1 MAADN
6 SRLAPG
12 LEDIVASLQRWRVA
26 LYLAWSDTR
35 ARYRRSVLGPFWMT
49 LGTAVGV
56 AGLGLLWSELLKM
69 DRATF
74 IPSLTAGLIVW
85 QFFAGCI
92 TESTTTFIRQAS
104 VIRNLQ
110 LPYFLHPLQLTLRH
124 FVNFAHNLVVFVVVA
139 LLLHVPVTWQ
149 TLWVVPGVLLVAL
162 NLLWLNLMFGMLG
175 ARFRDFEYA
184 VAALVPLLFF
194 VSPVLYRP
202 GYLPFS
208 AELIWLNPISHFIEV
223 IRTPLLGAAPP
234 VHTLLVT
241 GGLAVLG
248 WLFTVAFF
256 NTRRNRIAFWV

>member
-1 MAADN
+1 MAASN
-6 SRLAPG
+6 PSFAPG
-12 LEDIVASLQRWRVA
+12 LADIVASLARWRVA

-35 ARYRRSVLGPFWMT
+35 ARYRRSVLGPFWLT

-56 AGLGLLWSELLKM
+56 AGLGLLWSELLKI

-85 QFFAGCI
+85 QFLAGSI
-92 TESTTTFIRQAS
+92 TESTTVFIRQAN

-124 FVNFAHNLVVFVVVA
+124 FVNFAHNLVVYVVVA
-139 LLLHVPVTWQ
+139 VLLQVPATWQ
-149 TLWVVPGVLLVAL
+149 TLWVLPGIILVAL
-162 NLLWLNLMFGMLG
+162 NLLWINLIFGMLG
-175 ARFRDFEYA
+175 ARYRDFEYA

-208 AELIWLNPISHFIEV
+208 AELIWLNPISHFIEL
-223 IRTPLLGAAPP
+223 IRAPLLGTTPP
-234 VHTLLVT
+234 LHTLLVT
-241 GGLAVLG
+241 GGLALFG
-248 WLFTVAFF
+248 WMLTIAFF